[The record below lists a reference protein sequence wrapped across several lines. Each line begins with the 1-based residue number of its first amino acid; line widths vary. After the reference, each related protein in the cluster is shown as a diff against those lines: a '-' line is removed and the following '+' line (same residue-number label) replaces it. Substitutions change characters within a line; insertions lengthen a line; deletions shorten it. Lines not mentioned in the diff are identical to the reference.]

1 MTSQVILPE
10 LVELDVAPGDTPES
24 VIRHLASLVT
34 AAGRAADADELAA
47 DALAREAKSGTGVP
61 GGVAIPHC
69 RSESVTEPTLAFAR
83 LSRPVDF
90 SGPDGPADLVFLIAA
105 PAGGGKAHL
114 KILSAG
120 PRPGEEGFRA
130 ALRGA
135 ATAEEIVDVVDARI
149 AGTAQKTA
157 RSPLPPPSVPPR
169 RRVHRNKAVTRI
181 VAVTACR
188 PASPTLHGRRLVTQ
202 VADERDDVELVV
214 ETQGPPRSSPCP
226 RRPSPP
232 PTRHLRHRRRR
243 QDRGRF
249 AGKPVVESGVSAP
262 STNPP

>member
-114 KILSAG
+114 KILSKLARG
-120 PRPGEEGFRA
+120 LVKKDFRA

-157 RSPLPPPSVPPR
+157 S
-169 RRVHRNKAVTRI
+169 
-181 VAVTACR
+181 
-188 PASPTLHGRRLVTQ
+188 
-202 VADERDDVELVV
+202 
-214 ETQGPPRSSPCP
+214 
-226 RRPSPP
+226 
-232 PTRHLRHRRRR
+232 
-243 QDRGRF
+243 
-249 AGKPVVESGVSAP
+249 
-262 STNPP
+262 